1 MIQAMMASTE
11 EVGEEPAPA
20 ETENDLDPDS
30 KEYQRNAAEI
40 NQTTEKE
47 TQAIHQLAQA
57 TGE

>member
-1 MIQAMMASTE
+1 MASTE